1 MDHTASVG
9 HNRFVKLMISVTA
22 IVMAFVLLLEWMD
35 LPDRLLGGGS
45 FTLGAEDSEFLERVQ
60 EDGNPLASPGTL
72 VDRVHKLQQAVDRS
86 KATLRNLEDS
96 YDKLEPIADVKR
108 RVQHINRMLLRQA
121 DEQ

>member
-45 FTLGAEDSEFLERVQ
+45 FTLGRPASNAPPHGSLLY
-60 EDGNPLASPGTL
+60 PLVFTVSS
-72 VDRVHKLQQAVDRS
+72 KLFQQARKTVS
-86 KATLRNLEDS
+86 F
-96 YDKLEPIADVKR
+96 
-108 RVQHINRMLLRQA
+108 
-121 DEQ
+121 